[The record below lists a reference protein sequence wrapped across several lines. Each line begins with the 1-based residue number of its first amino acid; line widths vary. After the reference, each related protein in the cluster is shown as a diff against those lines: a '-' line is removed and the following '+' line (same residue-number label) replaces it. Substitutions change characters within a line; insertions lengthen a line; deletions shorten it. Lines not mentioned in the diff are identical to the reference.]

1 LGGNAYFCAWDNMTR
16 LHYRYILLLIFVLG
30 TAFNAVAQDMHS
42 IAGFVCTKGTSA
54 RLAAV
59 KVLNKRTNSSV
70 ITDDIGNFT
79 IKAAIGDSLEFS
91 TYNYTTNKIAIAGIG
106 DLIVYMNK
114 VVQLETVTIQ
124 GQTKQ
129 QELSSTMGDYAKK
142 GVYYGGKPSVM
153 QDLASPINGIYS
165 MFSRDAKNARHFA
178 EFSKNEM
185 EASEDH
191 KKYNKELVKKITN
204 IPDEDLD
211 RFTFGFKPSH
221 EDLMKMTDYDVITYI
236 KKSYETFKKFGAK
249 PTPELVTPPSQ
260 PPVNQ

>member
-1 LGGNAYFCAWDNMTR
+1 ML
-16 LHYRYILLLIFVLG
+16 LPYRVYLLILMGCCLAFSVQAQTYYNIRGIICAKGGTTRVGNVLI
-30 TAFNAVAQDMHS
+30 TDKQSKAQVLSND
-42 IAGFVCTKGTSA
+42 AGSFTF
-54 RLAAV
+54 RAAV
-59 KVLNKRTNSSV
+59 
-70 ITDDIGNFT
+70 
-79 IKAAIGDSLEFS
+79 GDTLEFS
-91 TYNYTTNKIAIAGIG
+91 KIDYTTTQQVIFGPA
-106 DLIVYMNK
+106 DLVLFMTA
-114 VVQLETVTIQ
+114 VVNLKTVTIQ

-142 GVYYGGKPSVM
+142 GVYYGGKPSVL

-236 KKSYETFKKFGAK
+236 KKSYENFKKFGAK